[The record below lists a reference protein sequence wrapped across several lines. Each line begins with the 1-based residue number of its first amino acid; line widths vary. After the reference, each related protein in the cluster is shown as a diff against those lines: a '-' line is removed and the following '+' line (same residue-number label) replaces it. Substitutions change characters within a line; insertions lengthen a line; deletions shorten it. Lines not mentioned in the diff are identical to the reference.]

1 MHNYQISW
9 DYMLDEYVEV
19 KHLSLLKRLIKD
31 IKGNTLPLFKAFK
44 SFEVYQIIL
53 PDKILGV
60 YCLGTSARPIIG
72 VDIGNILVACEE
84 YNNIPFE
91 LALKTTILHEL
102 KHAWQEWNDL
112 EMDEDEAEKF
122 AQAYA

>member
-19 KHLSLLKRLIKD
+19 KHLSLLKRLVKD
-31 IKGNTLPLFKAFK
+31 IKGDILPLFKSFK
-44 SFEVYQIIL
+44 SFEVYPIIL
-53 PDKILGV
+53 CDGLLGV
-60 YCLGTSARPIIG
+60 YCFGTCERPIIG
-72 VDIGNILVACEE
+72 IDIGNILIACEE
-84 YNNIPFE
+84 YKNISFE

-102 KHAWQEWNDL
+102 KHAWQEYNDKEL
-112 EMDEDEAEKF
+112 NEDEAENF